1 MLLACQVSHVAPDR
15 PECPCAVAGPAAAR
29 ASSVQLVHLVR
40 NVPGTPCDCGS
51 VSRLQNLVAAPG
63 GATSRRCGGRP
74 GLRSQVPTQPTAAAL
89 TGTSMW
95 RRRRSTTSTPAAS
108 LRATGGSQMAPAQ
121 RSSRRTPLEGHH
133 RSHLCV
139 DNISSTTSS
148 DHLCTDNILLNDQ
161 TKLWSGCLGEI
172 ELECG
177 DCASNAP
184 QNGQK
189 HIKSAEKIKQSKG
202 LARNQTIKIPQIPLS
217 HPTGFQNQNNQ
228 NPGKIPGN
236 GEHCFAL
243 WHGRLHTSP

>member
-1 MLLACQVSHVAPDR
+1 MLTIY
-15 PECPCAVAGPAAAR
+15 
-29 ASSVQLVHLVR
+29 LV
-40 NVPGTPCDCGS
+40 
-51 VSRLQNLVAAPG
+51 
-63 GATSRRCGGRP
+63 
-74 GLRSQVPTQPTAAAL
+74 
-89 TGTSMW
+89 
-95 RRRRSTTSTPAAS
+95 
-108 LRATGGSQMAPAQ
+108 
-121 RSSRRTPLEGHH
+121 
-133 RSHLCV
+133 
-139 DNISSTTSS
+139 TTSS

-228 NPGKIPGN
+228 NPGKIPVN
-236 GEHCFAL
+236 GEH
-243 WHGRLHTSP
+243 W